1 MRLQVIGH
9 QDAVWASR
17 SWGCRAA
24 LFTTAEELHAALDAA
39 LADATVGI
47 IMVTDDVAAL
57 ARERIET
64 LKVQPAPLLIEIP
77 GPAGPRPDTLS
88 VSATLQRTLGVKI

>member
-1 MRLQVIGH
+1 MPCG
-9 QDAVWASR
+9 ASR

-57 ARERIET
+57 ARELQKTRRRVNALQHVLIPRYEAAVTCIEDALEEREREET
-64 LKVQPAPLLIEIP
+64 FRLKRLKRQQE
-77 GPAGPRPDTLS
+77 R
-88 VSATLQRTLGVKI
+88 

>member
-9 QDAVWASR
+9 QDAVWGFALVGMP
-17 SWGCRAA
+17 GCIV
-24 LFTTAEELHAALDAA
+24 TTAEELHAALDAA

>member
-9 QDAVWASR
+9 QDAVWGFALVGVP
-17 SWGCRAA
+17 GCIV
-24 LFTTAEELHAALDAA
+24 TTAEELHAALDAA